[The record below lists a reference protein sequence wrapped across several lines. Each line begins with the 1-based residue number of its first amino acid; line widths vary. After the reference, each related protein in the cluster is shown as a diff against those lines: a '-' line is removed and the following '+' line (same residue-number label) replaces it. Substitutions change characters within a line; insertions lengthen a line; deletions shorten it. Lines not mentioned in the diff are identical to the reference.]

1 MAEDVI
7 LQVRLRP
14 GKDDDLTEWY
24 LAQPDRSA
32 AVRAAL
38 RMHLQSDETPEANPL
53 RDLPGL
59 ITTAIQAALK
69 GMQLSP
75 AAPTSDTDH
84 REDPTLAARLDDQL
98 DGFWEG

>member
-14 GKDDDLTEWY
+14 GKDDDLIEWY
-24 LAQPDRSA
+24 LAQADRSG

-38 RMHLQSDETPEANPL
+38 RMRLQSDETPEPNPL

-59 ITTAIQAALK
+59 ITAAVQAALK

-75 AAPTSDTDH
+75 TASTSDTDH

>member
-1 MAEDVI
+1 V
-7 LQVRLRP
+7 
-14 GKDDDLTEWY
+14 
-24 LAQPDRSA
+24 
-32 AVRAAL
+32 L
-38 RMHLQSDETPEANPL
+38 RMHLQNDETPEPNPL

-59 ITTAIQAALK
+59 ITAAVQAALK

>member
-14 GKDDDLTEWY
+14 SKDDDLIEWY

-32 AVRAAL
+32 AVRTAL
-38 RMHLQSDETPEANPL
+38 RMHLQSDETSVSNPL

-59 ITTAIQAALK
+59 VTAAVQAALK
-69 GMQLSP
+69 GMQISP
-75 AAPTSDTDH
+75 AGRISNADH
-84 REDPTLAARLDDQL
+84 HEDPTLAARLDDQL